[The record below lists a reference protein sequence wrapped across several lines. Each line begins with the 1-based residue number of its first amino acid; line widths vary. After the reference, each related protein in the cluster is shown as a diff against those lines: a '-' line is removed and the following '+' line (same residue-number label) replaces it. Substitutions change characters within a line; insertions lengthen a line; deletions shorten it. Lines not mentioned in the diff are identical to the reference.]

1 MTPNQQSGL
10 SLIEVLVAV
19 AVFAFGLLAIAA
31 LMANG
36 MRMSTSSM
44 HRSFAINQAY
54 DMADRIRAN
63 PSANYDGILDG
74 ATGPES
80 NKDPACITDAA
91 GGGCSKEQMMGYDQ
105 YHWNT
110 QNADFLPS
118 GEGSVEK
125 TGDIYRITVRWD
137 DTRGGVTGRGCDP
150 KEPDDMTCFQF
161 EFQP

>member
-44 HRSFAINQAY
+44 HRSYAINQAY

-74 ATGPES
+74 EAGSAS
-80 NKDPACITDAA
+80 NKDPDCITNTAT
-91 GGGCSKEQMMGYDQ
+91 GGCSAAQMMAYDQ

-110 QNADFLPS
+110 DNDSFLPS

-137 DTRGGVTGRGCDP
+137 DTRSGVTGRGCDP
-150 KEPDDMTCFQF
+150 ANSDDLTCFQF